1 MKCKN
6 TIAMVLAGA
15 MLLPSNAFAA
25 DLSQYK
31 DFPNDWSAKSLEQ
44 AIDNGLLNGSNGMI
58 DAKGLLTRA
67 QMAAIVSRS
76 FGAAKTASLDDYR
89 DVLPSAWYYSD
100 MAKAVKMG
108 AFQGANGLLNPDATI
123 TREEAFTVLARA
135 FALEGGGSATLKD
148 FVDGGTVSSWASES
162 VAALVAGGYVNGAN
176 GMLNLKNNI
185 TRAEFAKV
193 ITGMAASYVGAE
205 GVSSKTVEGN
215 VIVRESG
222 ASLSGMTI
230 NGDLII
236 ADSADKVSLDNVK
249 VTGRI
254 VIRGGADA
262 VGIKN
267 TTAGKGVL
275 VSSPNGAAAISVSG
289 GSVGTVTAKS
299 DLSLSGSVSNVAV
312 TDKATLTVE
321 KNASVGTVTV
331 SAAGSKVTGDG
342 KVTNVQANANNVTV
356 TSKGAKVTAGSG
368 VSGVKAGDKAVES
381 GKSETVGT
389 ASSSGGSSSGGG
401 SSSSRS
407 DYSYVLMNIPYG
419 EFYKAELN
427 ENAAAVDAVSS
438 ATKNKTRIG
447 TLAGGSYHVNPDGS
461 DITGVTYPV
470 RVKTSDLSGLKKVTD
485 SDSVSITVNKKG
497 KDETSTY
504 TGKEALFESASYS
517 YYALSSTPS
526 YYKEATLTDGKW
538 SFGKATGA
546 ASEDTATIAK
556 FKTSGHHADY
566 EMKVESD
573 KITKGQKVY
582 AVVVTDTDGNSYG
595 LRHVAEIWHAI
606 ELGFNAD
613 SPIAGKTIKTIT
625 YYTDDG
631 VIELN
636 LNEALYVP
644 AQAATAKVAEADF
657 SAGETAVT
665 LSKDLPSDFDAKYS
679 VTVADKESDF
689 FRYENG
695 KITWDK
701 NGEAPSGTYQLTI
714 TDQGGKYAP
723 ITAQINL
730 NVYAYAA
737 VPYDEYWKSEG
748 VYLSGSDWK
757 ASSDEVDRDDNKGH
771 QEHDKGAF
779 DAVSRATTNH
789 GLHRG
794 SFQQSVVVHGT
805 KDGETYDYHPLAWN
819 DGNNFVDADGNT
831 YNRNEIGITSYDI
844 TGIKYVPV
852 KVSASDFADFS
863 TKYTV
868 TKNGK
873 TLQGGYSEQNLSAYT
888 AVAAVD
894 KDTNGLKEVTKKG
907 DSFSFGARKT
917 GSGSGIQGEE
927 LKTAN
932 EGIHAAAKEYSG
944 NFGEMLRV
952 DLDNT
957 KDGTKYYGDLGSH
970 MQTVVWKYYGSGNEV
985 LATYGTKFAADDW
998 MHKSMGIQLGL
1009 TDSLRAKLPEGTDGT
1024 GKWTIT
1030 VYALGYS
1037 DTTYTVN
1044 VTADNLPQKVDA
1056 MTDEQKTQLT
1066 ALKDAAKE
1074 LLDNKSADEYKSV
1087 AEAQWAA
1094 LTEHYNEAVTM
1105 LAKADATSAEAE
1117 ELLGELPGL
1126 IAPIK
1131 LAPVTETYTALF
1143 PVLNDKKYDDYWLE
1157 QVAQKMG
1164 KSKTDDT
1171 VKKTTDYLKNV
1182 CSGKIYGEEAEK
1194 QYNKSDMFQFDC
1206 EFINGVDT
1214 IQFDG
1219 NTIKGTQDGKDVFSH
1234 QYNYIGEVTVGE
1246 GDMSFTGDLY
1256 KTNDK
1261 DAGEFTYFIMR
1272 DDTPDTTQHIEFRY
1286 GSDLEA
1292 LKGYVTGKYAYW
1304 LAAGIPVNSEDDF
1317 VKKCIKL
1324 FVDENVEEQ
1333 EATDAPEVSKME
1345 LTKDMFD
1352 TYYLMSFDG
1361 TDLTALDAYLNKITE
1376 ITINDTVCS
1385 YFSGYTLQVGTNGKD
1400 TIKFKESNFTADGT
1414 YNIVIKAEGYKD
1426 LTYTYTKGNGG
1437 NTEPDT
1443 PVTETKHITGTIS
1456 PEDDNTDGIEEAY
1469 DFSFDIKLQD
1479 GTILEIFNDT
1489 TNAGGNDTY
1498 WKKATTKGNP
1508 KKNQAGM
1515 FTQLLNKKASD
1526 INEYDT
1532 VSGATVSSNAIKNA
1546 VKAALGAND

>member
-25 DLSQYK
+25 DLSQYR

-44 AIDNGLLNGSNGMI
+44 AIDDGLLNGSNGMI

-67 QMAAIVSRS
+67 QMAAIVSRA

-100 MAKAVKMG
+100 MGKAVKMG
-108 AFQGANGLLNPDATI
+108 AFQGANGLLNPDAPI

-205 GVSSKTVEGN
+205 GVSGKTVEGN
-215 VIVRESG
+215 MVVRESG

-262 VGIKN
+262 VSIKN

-312 TDKATLTVE
+312 TDKATLTVG
-321 KNASVGTVTV
+321 KNACVGTVTV
-331 SAAGSKVTGDG
+331 SAAGSKVTGAG

-407 DYSYVLMNIPYG
+407 DYSYVLMNTPYG

-582 AVVVTDTDGNSYG
+582 AVVLTDTDGNTYG
-595 LRHVAEIWHAI
+595 LHHVTEIWRAT
-606 ELGFNAD
+606 ELGFESD
-613 SPIAGKTIKTIT
+613 SALVGKTISAVT

-631 VIELN
+631 VIKLKLAEKLYVPHIAKDAKAEVAKFDADAKETTLTLSGFPEDFAQN
-636 LNEALYVP
+636 VKVPDGMSYADGKIKFGSALPGSYTVTVSDAKGKYADVTASFTVSTSKAAAKYDASSVALKKADSAEDADFTNFLKNITSVKVGDKKYAATDKDAVTIIKKDGAIDEDAKSNNEALFADGKEKTLTVS
-644 AQAATAKVAEADF
+644 AAGYPDLTF
-657 SAGETAVT
+657 SYT
-665 LSKDLPSDFDAKYS
+665 P
-679 VTVADKESDF
+679 
-689 FRYENG
+689 
-695 KITWDK
+695 
-701 NGEAPSGTYQLTI
+701 TYT
-714 TDQGGKYAP
+714 
-723 ITAQINL
+723 
-730 NVYAYAA
+730 YAYAA
-737 VPYDEYWKSEG
+737 VPYDEYWQSEG
-748 VYLSGSDWK
+748 VYL
-757 ASSDEVDRDDNKGH
+757 NKGSEWDAGFDARDGH
-771 QEHDKGAF
+771 NEYDKGAF

-794 SFQQSVVVHGT
+794 SFQQSVVIHT
-805 KDGETYDYHPLAWN
+805 AEKDYYPVAWT
-819 DGNNFVDADGNT
+819 DGDNFVDADGKT
-831 YNRNEIGITSYDI
+831 YNKKEIGITSYNI

-852 KVSASDFADFS
+852 KVSSSDFADFC
-863 TKYTV
+863 KQYTV
-868 TKNGK
+868 TKNGE
-873 TLQGGYSEQNLSAYT
+873 TLQGGYSEFNLNAYT

-894 KDTNGLKEVTKKG
+894 KDTNGLKEVTLG
-907 DSFSFGARKT
+907 SNGYTFGARQT
-917 GSGSGIQGEE
+917 GEGSGIKGEA
-927 LKTAN
+927 LKTADKA
-932 EGIHAAAKEYSG
+932 ITAAAKEYSG

-952 DLDNT
+952 DLNNN
-957 KDGTKYYGDLGSH
+957 YGDLGGH
-970 MQTVVWKYYGSGNEV
+970 MQTVVWKYYGTDEKNTTP
-985 LATYGTKFAADDW
+985 LATYGTKFAADNW
-998 MHKSMGIQLGL
+998 MHKTMGIQLGL
-1009 TDSLRAKLPEGTDGT
+1009 TDSLRAKLPDGKDGT

-1044 VTADNLPQKVDA
+1044 VAAENLPKKVELMTEKQK
-1056 MTDEQKTQLT
+1056 EQLESLRDQAKKL
-1066 ALKDAAKE
+1066 LDAAADQNNLTPKE
-1074 LLDNKSADEYKSV
+1074 AELKKHYDEIVALLAKSGANSV
-1087 AEAQWAA
+1087 EAQ
-1094 LTEHYNEAVTM
+1094 
-1105 LAKADATSAEAE
+1105 
-1117 ELLGELPGL
+1117 ELIDEVPKL
-1126 IAPIK
+1126 I
-1131 LAPVTETYTALF
+1131 
-1143 PVLNDKKYDDYWLE
+1143 
-1157 QVAQKMG
+1157 
-1164 KSKTDDT
+1164 
-1171 VKKTTDYLKNV
+1171 
-1182 CSGKIYGEEAEK
+1182 
-1194 QYNKSDMFQFDC
+1194 
-1206 EFINGVDT
+1206 
-1214 IQFDG
+1214 
-1219 NTIKGTQDGKDVFSH
+1219 KDVEDARK
-1234 QYNYIGEVTVGE
+1234 QPT
-1246 GDMSFTGDLY
+1246 
-1256 KTNDK
+1256 KPDK
-1261 DAGEFTYFIMR
+1261 PT
-1272 DDTPDTTQHIEFRY
+1272 
-1286 GSDLEA
+1286 
-1292 LKGYVTGKYAYW
+1292 
-1304 LAAGIPVNSEDDF
+1304 
-1317 VKKCIKL
+1317 
-1324 FVDENVEEQ
+1324 
-1333 EATDAPEVSKME
+1333 
-1345 LTKDMFD
+1345 
-1352 TYYLMSFDG
+1352 
-1361 TDLTALDAYLNKITE
+1361 
-1376 ITINDTVCS
+1376 
-1385 YFSGYTLQVGTNGKD
+1385 
-1400 TIKFKESNFTADGT
+1400 
-1414 YNIVIKAEGYKD
+1414 
-1426 LTYTYTKGNGG
+1426 
-1437 NTEPDT
+1437 
-1443 PVTETKHITGTIS
+1443 TETKTITGKIT
-1456 PEDDNTDGIEEAY
+1456 PKDDDDGNIDEGY
-1469 DFSFDIKLQD
+1469 NFSFDVTLQD
-1479 GTILEIFNDT
+1479 GTIINISNDT
-1489 TNAGGNDTY
+1489 TDAGGNKKY
-1498 WKKATTKGNP
+1498 WKWATTEGHKGIT
-1508 KKNQAGM
+1508 GL
-1515 FTQLLNKKASD
+1515 FTSLLNKTASEIGNVD
-1526 INEYDT
+1526 AVT
-1532 VSGATVSSNAIKNA
+1532 GATVSSNAIKTA
-1546 VKAALGAND
+1546 VKNALSND

>member
-25 DLSQYK
+25 DLSQYR

-44 AIDNGLLNGSNGMI
+44 AIDDGLLNGSNGMI

-67 QMAAIVSRS
+67 QMAAIVSRA

-100 MAKAVKMG
+100 MGKAVKMG
-108 AFQGANGLLNPDATI
+108 AFQGANGLLNPDAPI

-205 GVSSKTVEGN
+205 GVSGKTVEGN
-215 VIVRESG
+215 MIVRESG

-262 VGIKN
+262 VSIKD

-356 TSKGAKVTAGSG
+356 TSKGTKVTAGSG

-381 GKSETVGT
+381 GKTETVGT
-389 ASSSGGSSSGGG
+389 ASTSSGGSSSGGG

-447 TLAGGSYHVNPDGS
+447 TLAGGSYHVNPDGT

-470 RVKTSDLSGLKKVTD
+470 RVKTSDLSGFKQVTD
-485 SDSVSITVNKKG
+485 SDSVKITVNKKG
-497 KDETSTY
+497 KNEITTY
-504 TGKEALFESASYS
+504 TGREALFESASYS

-546 ASEDTATIAK
+546 ASEATATIAK
-556 FKTSGHHADY
+556 FKAPGHHADY

-573 KITKGQKVY
+573 KIEKGQKVY
-582 AVVVTDTDGNSYG
+582 AVVLTDTDGNTYG
-595 LRHVAEIWHAI
+595 LHHVTEIWRAT
-606 ELGFNAD
+606 ELGFESD
-613 SPIAGKTIKTIT
+613 SALVGKTISAVT

-631 VIELN
+631 VIKLKLAEKLYVPHIAKDAKAEVAKFDADAKETTLTLSGFPEDFAQN
-636 LNEALYVP
+636 VKVPDGMSYADGKIKFGSALPGSYTVTVSDAKGKYADVTASFTVSTSKAAAKYDASSVALKKADSAEDADFTNFLKNITSVKVGDKKYAATDKDAVTIIKKDGAIDEDAKSNNEALFADGKEKTLTVS
-644 AQAATAKVAEADF
+644 AAGYPDLTF
-657 SAGETAVT
+657 SYT
-665 LSKDLPSDFDAKYS
+665 P
-679 VTVADKESDF
+679 
-689 FRYENG
+689 
-695 KITWDK
+695 
-701 NGEAPSGTYQLTI
+701 TYT
-714 TDQGGKYAP
+714 
-723 ITAQINL
+723 
-730 NVYAYAA
+730 YAYAA
-737 VPYDEYWKSEG
+737 VPYDEYWQSEG
-748 VYLSGSDWK
+748 VYLNKGSEWDAGSD
-757 ASSDEVDRDDNKGH
+757 ARDGH
-771 QEHDKGAF
+771 NEYDKGAF

-794 SFQQSVVVHGT
+794 SFQQSVVIHT
-805 KDGETYDYHPLAWN
+805 DDKDYYPVAWT
-819 DGNNFVDADGNT
+819 DGDNFVDADGKT
-831 YNRNEIGITSYDI
+831 YNKKEIGITSYNI

-852 KVSASDFADFS
+852 KVSSSDFADFC
-863 TKYTV
+863 KQYTV
-868 TKNGK
+868 TKNGE
-873 TLQGGYSEQNLSAYT
+873 TLQGGYSEFNLNAYT

-894 KDTNGLKEVTKKG
+894 KDTNGLKEVTLG
-907 DSFSFGARKT
+907 SNGYTFGARQT
-917 GSGSGIQGEE
+917 GEGSGIKGEA
-927 LKTAN
+927 LKTADKA
-932 EGIHAAAKEYSG
+932 ITAAAKEYSG

-952 DLDNT
+952 DLNNN
-957 KDGTKYYGDLGSH
+957 YGDLGGH
-970 MQTVVWKYYGSGNEV
+970 MQTVVWKYYGTDEKNTTP
-985 LATYGTKFAADDW
+985 LATYGTKFAADNW

-1009 TDSLRAKLPEGTDGT
+1009 TDSLRFKLPEGKDGT

-1037 DTTYTVN
+1037 DTTYEVK
-1044 VTADNLPQKVDA
+1044 VAAKNLPKAVEP
-1056 MTDEQKTQLT
+1056 MTAEQKTQLES
-1066 ALKDAAKE
+1066 LRDQAKT
-1074 LLDNKSADEYKSV
+1074 LLD
-1087 AEAQWAA
+1087 
-1094 LTEHYNEAVTM
+1094 T
-1105 LAKADATSAEAE
+1105 AKDLNNLTSAEITLKEHYDEIVA
-1117 ELLGELPGL
+1117 LL
-1126 IAPIK
+1126 A
-1131 LAPVTETYTALF
+1131 
-1143 PVLNDKKYDDYWLE
+1143 
-1157 QVAQKMG
+1157 
-1164 KSKTDDT
+1164 
-1171 VKKTTDYLKNV
+1171 
-1182 CSGKIYGEEAEK
+1182 
-1194 QYNKSDMFQFDC
+1194 
-1206 EFINGVDT
+1206 
-1214 IQFDG
+1214 
-1219 NTIKGTQDGKDVFSH
+1219 
-1234 QYNYIGEVTVGE
+1234 
-1246 GDMSFTGDLY
+1246 
-1256 KTNDK
+1256 DK
-1261 DAGEFTYFIMR
+1261 DATKAAADGLIQEVPGYITAVENER
-1272 DDTPDTTQHIEFRY
+1272 ATKPTT
-1286 GSDLEA
+1286 
-1292 LKGYVTGKYAYW
+1292 KTVTGSALVTGYKYNAQVTVTFDSKGKVVSVVDNNTQPSKNSISYW
-1304 LAAGIPVNSEDDF
+1304 NSLSGLTSAKNNFWEQFNGLDKAGVSALRIDPTDD
-1317 VKKCIKL
+1317 
-1324 FVDENVEEQ
+1324 DEHE
-1333 EATDAPEVSKME
+1333 
-1345 LTKDMFD
+1345 
-1352 TYYLMSFDG
+1352 G
-1361 TDLTALDAYLNKITE
+1361 
-1376 ITINDTVCS
+1376 
-1385 YFSGYTLQVGTNGKD
+1385 
-1400 TIKFKESNFTADGT
+1400 ESNFDA
-1414 YNIVIKAEGYKD
+1414 
-1426 LTYTYTKGNGG
+1426 
-1437 NTEPDT
+1437 
-1443 PVTETKHITGTIS
+1443 
-1456 PEDDNTDGIEEAY
+1456 
-1469 DFSFDIKLQD
+1469 
-1479 GTILEIFNDT
+1479 
-1489 TNAGGNDTY
+1489 
-1498 WKKATTKGNP
+1498 
-1508 KKNQAGM
+1508 
-1515 FTQLLNKKASD
+1515 
-1526 INEYDT
+1526 
-1532 VSGATVSSNAIKNA
+1532 VSGATYSSKAVQNA
-1546 VKAALGAND
+1546 VLNAFDNLND

>member
-25 DLSQYK
+25 DLSQYR

-44 AIDNGLLNGSNGMI
+44 AIDDGLLNGSNGMI

-67 QMAAIVSRS
+67 QMAAIVSRA

-100 MAKAVKMG
+100 MGKAVKMG
-108 AFQGANGLLNPDATI
+108 AFQGANGLLNPDAPI

-205 GVSSKTVEGN
+205 GVSGKTVEGN
-215 VIVRESG
+215 MVVRESG

-262 VGIKN
+262 VSIKN

-582 AVVVTDTDGNSYG
+582 AVVLTDTDGNTYG
-595 LRHVAEIWHAI
+595 LHHVTEIWRAT
-606 ELGFNAD
+606 ELGFESD
-613 SPIAGKTIKTIT
+613 SALVGKTISAVT

-631 VIELN
+631 VIKLKLAEKLYVPHIAKDAKAEVAKFDADAKETTLTLSGFPEDFAQN
-636 LNEALYVP
+636 VKVPDGMSYADGKIKFGSALPGSYTVTVSDAKGKYADVTASFTVSTSKAAAKYDASSVALKKADSAEDADFTNFLKNITSVKVGDKKYAATDKDAVTIIKKDGAIDEDAKSNNEALFADGKEKTLTVS
-644 AQAATAKVAEADF
+644 AAGYPDLTF
-657 SAGETAVT
+657 SYT
-665 LSKDLPSDFDAKYS
+665 P
-679 VTVADKESDF
+679 
-689 FRYENG
+689 
-695 KITWDK
+695 
-701 NGEAPSGTYQLTI
+701 TYT
-714 TDQGGKYAP
+714 
-723 ITAQINL
+723 
-730 NVYAYAA
+730 YAYAA
-737 VPYDEYWKSEG
+737 VPYDEYWQSEG
-748 VYLSGSDWK
+748 VYL
-757 ASSDEVDRDDNKGH
+757 NKGSEWDAGFDARDGH
-771 QEHDKGAF
+771 NEYDKGAF

-794 SFQQSVVVHGT
+794 SFQQSVVIHT
-805 KDGETYDYHPLAWN
+805 ADKDYYPVAWT
-819 DGNNFVDADGNT
+819 DGDNFVDADGKT
-831 YNRNEIGITSYDI
+831 YNKKEIGITSYNI

-852 KVSASDFADFS
+852 KVSSSDFADFC
-863 TKYTV
+863 KQYTV
-868 TKNGK
+868 TKNGE
-873 TLQGGYSEQNLSAYT
+873 TLQGGYSEFNLNAYT

-894 KDTNGLKEVTKKG
+894 KDTNGLKEVTLG
-907 DSFSFGARKT
+907 SNGYTFGARQT
-917 GSGSGIQGEE
+917 GEGSGIKGEA
-927 LKTAN
+927 LKTADKA
-932 EGIHAAAKEYSG
+932 ITAAAKEYSG

-952 DLDNT
+952 DLNNN
-957 KDGTKYYGDLGSH
+957 YGDLGGH
-970 MQTVVWKYYGSGNEV
+970 MQTVVWKYYGTDEKNTTP
-985 LATYGTKFAADDW
+985 LATYGTKFAADNW
-998 MHKSMGIQLGL
+998 MHKTMGIQLGL
-1009 TDSLRAKLPEGTDGT
+1009 TDSLRAKLPDGKDGT

-1044 VTADNLPQKVDA
+1044 VAAENLPKKVELMTEKQK
-1056 MTDEQKTQLT
+1056 EQLESLRDQAKKL
-1066 ALKDAAKE
+1066 LDAAADQNNLTPKE
-1074 LLDNKSADEYKSV
+1074 AELKKHYDEIVALLAKSGANSV
-1087 AEAQWAA
+1087 EAQ
-1094 LTEHYNEAVTM
+1094 
-1105 LAKADATSAEAE
+1105 
-1117 ELLGELPGL
+1117 ELIDEVPKL
-1126 IAPIK
+1126 I
-1131 LAPVTETYTALF
+1131 
-1143 PVLNDKKYDDYWLE
+1143 
-1157 QVAQKMG
+1157 
-1164 KSKTDDT
+1164 
-1171 VKKTTDYLKNV
+1171 
-1182 CSGKIYGEEAEK
+1182 
-1194 QYNKSDMFQFDC
+1194 
-1206 EFINGVDT
+1206 
-1214 IQFDG
+1214 
-1219 NTIKGTQDGKDVFSH
+1219 KDVEDARK
-1234 QYNYIGEVTVGE
+1234 QPT
-1246 GDMSFTGDLY
+1246 
-1256 KTNDK
+1256 KPDK
-1261 DAGEFTYFIMR
+1261 PT
-1272 DDTPDTTQHIEFRY
+1272 
-1286 GSDLEA
+1286 
-1292 LKGYVTGKYAYW
+1292 
-1304 LAAGIPVNSEDDF
+1304 
-1317 VKKCIKL
+1317 
-1324 FVDENVEEQ
+1324 
-1333 EATDAPEVSKME
+1333 
-1345 LTKDMFD
+1345 
-1352 TYYLMSFDG
+1352 
-1361 TDLTALDAYLNKITE
+1361 
-1376 ITINDTVCS
+1376 
-1385 YFSGYTLQVGTNGKD
+1385 
-1400 TIKFKESNFTADGT
+1400 
-1414 YNIVIKAEGYKD
+1414 
-1426 LTYTYTKGNGG
+1426 
-1437 NTEPDT
+1437 
-1443 PVTETKHITGTIS
+1443 TETKTITGKIT
-1456 PEDDNTDGIEEAY
+1456 PKDDDDGNIDEGY
-1469 DFSFDIKLQD
+1469 NFSFDVTLQD
-1479 GTILEIFNDT
+1479 GTIINISNDT
-1489 TNAGGNDTY
+1489 TDADGNKKY
-1498 WKKATTKGNP
+1498 WKWATTEGHKGIT
-1508 KKNQAGM
+1508 GL
-1515 FTQLLNKKASD
+1515 FTSLLNKTASEIGNVD
-1526 INEYDT
+1526 AVT
-1532 VSGATVSSNAIKNA
+1532 GATVSSNAIKTA
-1546 VKAALGAND
+1546 VKNALSND

>member
-100 MAKAVKMG
+100 MGKAVKMG
-108 AFQGANGLLNPDATI
+108 AFQGANGLLNPDAPI

-205 GVSSKTVEGN
+205 GVSGKTVEGN

-262 VGIKN
+262 VGIKD

-356 TSKGAKVTAGSG
+356 TSKGTKVTAGSG
-368 VSGVKAGDKAVES
+368 VSGVKAGDKTVEA
-381 GKSETVGT
+381 GKTETVGT
-389 ASSSGGSSSGGG
+389 ASTSSGGSSSGGG

-407 DYSYVLMNIPYG
+407 DYSYVLMNIPYD

-427 ENAAAVDAVSS
+427 ENAPAVDAVSS
-438 ATKNKTRIG
+438 ATMNKTRSG
-447 TLAGGSYHVNPDGS
+447 LAAGSYHVNADGS
-461 DITGVTYPV
+461 DITGVIYPV
-470 RVKTSDLSGLKKVTD
+470 RVKTSDLSGLTQVTD
-485 SDSVSITVNKKG
+485 SSSVSITTTLKG
-497 KDETSTY
+497 KTSTTEY
-504 TGKEALFESASYS
+504 KGQNALFESESHS
-517 YYALSSTPS
+517 YYYLSSTPS
-526 YYKEATLTDGKW
+526 FYKEATLSDGKW
-538 SFGKATGA
+538 TFGKATGA
-546 ASEDTATIAK
+546 ASEGTATIAK
-556 FKTSGHHADY
+556 FKTSGHHTDY
-566 EMKVESD
+566 EIKVESD

-606 ELGFNAD
+606 ELGFEAD
-613 SPIAGKTIKTIT
+613 SPIVGKTIKTIT
-625 YYTDDG
+625 YYTDNG
-631 VIELN
+631 VIKLN
-636 LNEALYVP
+636 L
-644 AQAATAKVAEADF
+644 AQEQYIPYIASDAKVTVA
-657 SAGETAVT
+657 SASVNASKTTVT
-665 LSKDLPSDFDAKYS
+665 LSGFPNDFEKNVEVPEGMTYSDGALTWTDAQPGSYT
-679 VTVADKESDF
+679 VTVSDTKNKYAPVSTTF
-689 FRYENG
+689 VLSTDTAVAGYNDTSKSLVKATDASDTAFANYLKNITSVKIGETTYNVSGKDAVKIIKDDGSIDENV
-695 KITWDK
+695 KV
-701 NGEAPSGTYQLTI
+701 NGEALFADGQKRTLVISATGYPALSVEYTPTYTY
-714 TDQGGKYAP
+714 T
-723 ITAQINL
+723 
-730 NVYAYAA
+730 YAA

-748 VYLSGSDWK
+748 VYLSGSDWT
-757 ASSDEVDRDDNKGH
+757 ASSEEVDRDDKKGH

-779 DAVSRATTNH
+779 DAVSRATSNH

-794 SFQQSVVVHGT
+794 SFQQDVVIHT
-805 KDGETYDYHPLAWN
+805 ENKDYHPVYWT
-819 DGNNFVDADGNT
+819 DSNNFVDQDGNT
-831 YNRNEIGITSYDI
+831 YDKTQIGITSYNI

-852 KVSASDFADFS
+852 KVKTADFADFC

-868 TKNGK
+868 TKNGE
-873 TLQGGYSEQNLSAYT
+873 TMQGGYGENNLSAYT
-888 AVAAVD
+888 DLVAAVD
-894 KDTNGLKEVTKKG
+894 ADTNGLKEVTKSG
-907 DSFSFGARKT
+907 TSFTFGARQT
-917 GSGSGIQGEE
+917 GTGSGIQGQSQ
-927 LKTAN
+927 KTADA
-932 EGIHAAAKEYSG
+932 GIKAAAKDYSG
-944 NFGEMLRV
+944 SFGEMLRV

-957 KDGTKYYGDLGSH
+957 KDSTKYYGDLGSH
-970 MQTVVWKYYGSGNEV
+970 MQTVVWKYYGDGDTV

-1009 TDSLRAKLPEGTDGT
+1009 TDSLRFKLPDGKDGT

-1044 VTADNLPQKVDA
+1044 ITDANLPQKVEP
-1056 MTDEQKTQLT
+1056 MTEAQKKKLT
-1066 ALKDAAKE
+1066 ELAARAKTY
-1074 LLDNKSADEYKSV
+1074 LDNKSTKYPSDVTMEV
-1087 AEAQWAA
+1087 LQ
-1094 LTEHYNEAVTM
+1094 EHYNEAN
-1105 LAKADATSAEAE
+1105 
-1117 ELLGELPGL
+1117 GL
-1126 IAPIK
+1126 ISA
-1131 LAPVTETYTALF
+1131 T
-1143 PVLNDKKYDDYWLE
+1143 
-1157 QVAQKMG
+1157 
-1164 KSKTDDT
+1164 
-1171 VKKTTDYLKNV
+1171 
-1182 CSGKIYGEEAEK
+1182 
-1194 QYNKSDMFQFDC
+1194 
-1206 EFINGVDT
+1206 
-1214 IQFDG
+1214 
-1219 NTIKGTQDGKDVFSH
+1219 
-1234 QYNYIGEVTVGE
+1234 
-1246 GDMSFTGDLY
+1246 
-1256 KTNDK
+1256 
-1261 DAGEFTYFIMR
+1261 
-1272 DDTPDTTQHIEFRY
+1272 DTTEAAAA
-1286 GSDLEA
+1286 DLI
-1292 LKGYVTGKYAYW
+1292 T
-1304 LAAGIPVNSEDDF
+1304 
-1317 VKKCIKL
+1317 
-1324 FVDENVEEQ
+1324 
-1333 EATDAPEVSKME
+1333 E
-1345 LTKDMFD
+1345 LTG
-1352 TYYLMSFDG
+1352 YLDKM
-1361 TDLTALDAYLNKITE
+1361 DA
-1376 ITINDTVCS
+1376 
-1385 YFSGYTLQVGTNGKD
+1385 
-1400 TIKFKESNFTADGT
+1400 A
-1414 YNIVIKAEGYKD
+1414 
-1426 LTYTYTKGNGG
+1426 
-1437 NTEPDT
+1437 NTPSEPGQPT
-1443 PVTETKHITGTIS
+1443 TETKTITGEITS
-1456 PEDDNTDGIEEAY
+1456 DDDDDGNIDESY
-1469 DFSFDIKLQD
+1469 NFSFDIKLQD
-1479 GTILEIFNDT
+1479 GTIIEIFNDT

-1498 WKKATTKGNP
+1498 WKKATTVGVP
-1508 KKNQAGM
+1508 KKNIKGL
-1515 FTQLLNKKASD
+1515 FETLIGKSASD
-1526 INEYDT
+1526 IDT
-1532 VSGATVSSNAIKNA
+1532 VNAVSGATVSSNAIKKA
-1546 VKAALGAND
+1546 VKNALSND

>member
-25 DLSQYK
+25 DLSQYR

-44 AIDNGLLNGSNGMI
+44 AIDDGLLNGSNGMI

-67 QMAAIVSRS
+67 QMAAIVSRA

-100 MAKAVKMG
+100 MGKAVKMG
-108 AFQGANGLLNPDATI
+108 AFQGANGLLNPDAPI

-205 GVSSKTVEGN
+205 GVSGKTVEGN
-215 VIVRESG
+215 MVVRESG

-262 VGIKN
+262 VSIKN

-389 ASSSGGSSSGGG
+389 ASSSGGLSSGGG

-582 AVVVTDTDGNSYG
+582 AVVLTDTDGNTYG
-595 LRHVAEIWHAI
+595 LHHVTEIWRAT
-606 ELGFNAD
+606 ELGFESD
-613 SPIAGKTIKTIT
+613 SALVGKTISAVT

-631 VIELN
+631 VIKLKLAEKLYVPHIAKDAKAEVAKFDADAKETTLTLSGFPEDFAQN
-636 LNEALYVP
+636 VKVPDGMSYADGKIKFGSALPGSYTVTVSDAKGKYADVTASFTVSTSKAAAKYDASSVALKKADSAEDADFTNFLKNITSVKVGDKKYAATDKDAVTIIKKDGAIDEDAKSNNEALFADGKEKTLTVS
-644 AQAATAKVAEADF
+644 AAGYPDLTF
-657 SAGETAVT
+657 SYT
-665 LSKDLPSDFDAKYS
+665 P
-679 VTVADKESDF
+679 
-689 FRYENG
+689 
-695 KITWDK
+695 
-701 NGEAPSGTYQLTI
+701 TYT
-714 TDQGGKYAP
+714 
-723 ITAQINL
+723 
-730 NVYAYAA
+730 YAYAA
-737 VPYDEYWKSEG
+737 VPYDEYWQSEG
-748 VYLSGSDWK
+748 VYL
-757 ASSDEVDRDDNKGH
+757 NKGSEWDAGFDARDGH
-771 QEHDKGAF
+771 NEYDKGAF

-794 SFQQSVVVHGT
+794 SFQQSVVIHT
-805 KDGETYDYHPLAWN
+805 ADKDYYPVAWT
-819 DGNNFVDADGNT
+819 DGDNFVDADGKT
-831 YNRNEIGITSYDI
+831 YNKKEIGITSYNI

-852 KVSASDFADFS
+852 KVSSSDFADFC
-863 TKYTV
+863 KQYTV
-868 TKNGK
+868 TKNGE
-873 TLQGGYSEQNLSAYT
+873 TLQGGYSEFNLNAYT

-894 KDTNGLKEVTKKG
+894 KDTNGLKEVTLG
-907 DSFSFGARKT
+907 SNGYTFGARQT
-917 GSGSGIQGEE
+917 GEGSGIKGEA
-927 LKTAN
+927 LKTADKA
-932 EGIHAAAKEYSG
+932 ITAAAKEYSG

-952 DLDNT
+952 DLNNN
-957 KDGTKYYGDLGSH
+957 YGDLGGH
-970 MQTVVWKYYGSGNEV
+970 MQTVVWKYYGTDEKNTTP
-985 LATYGTKFAADDW
+985 LATYGTKFAADNW
-998 MHKSMGIQLGL
+998 MHKTMGIQLGL
-1009 TDSLRAKLPEGTDGT
+1009 TDSLRAKLPDGKDGT

-1044 VTADNLPQKVDA
+1044 VAAENLPKKVELMTEKQK
-1056 MTDEQKTQLT
+1056 EQLESLRDQAKKL
-1066 ALKDAAKE
+1066 LDAAADQNNLTPKE
-1074 LLDNKSADEYKSV
+1074 AELKKHYDEIVALLAKSGANSV
-1087 AEAQWAA
+1087 EAQ
-1094 LTEHYNEAVTM
+1094 
-1105 LAKADATSAEAE
+1105 
-1117 ELLGELPGL
+1117 ELIDEVPKL
-1126 IAPIK
+1126 I
-1131 LAPVTETYTALF
+1131 
-1143 PVLNDKKYDDYWLE
+1143 
-1157 QVAQKMG
+1157 
-1164 KSKTDDT
+1164 
-1171 VKKTTDYLKNV
+1171 
-1182 CSGKIYGEEAEK
+1182 
-1194 QYNKSDMFQFDC
+1194 
-1206 EFINGVDT
+1206 
-1214 IQFDG
+1214 
-1219 NTIKGTQDGKDVFSH
+1219 KDVEDARK
-1234 QYNYIGEVTVGE
+1234 QPT
-1246 GDMSFTGDLY
+1246 
-1256 KTNDK
+1256 KPDK
-1261 DAGEFTYFIMR
+1261 PT
-1272 DDTPDTTQHIEFRY
+1272 
-1286 GSDLEA
+1286 
-1292 LKGYVTGKYAYW
+1292 
-1304 LAAGIPVNSEDDF
+1304 
-1317 VKKCIKL
+1317 
-1324 FVDENVEEQ
+1324 
-1333 EATDAPEVSKME
+1333 
-1345 LTKDMFD
+1345 
-1352 TYYLMSFDG
+1352 
-1361 TDLTALDAYLNKITE
+1361 
-1376 ITINDTVCS
+1376 
-1385 YFSGYTLQVGTNGKD
+1385 
-1400 TIKFKESNFTADGT
+1400 
-1414 YNIVIKAEGYKD
+1414 
-1426 LTYTYTKGNGG
+1426 
-1437 NTEPDT
+1437 
-1443 PVTETKHITGTIS
+1443 TETKTITGKIT
-1456 PEDDNTDGIEEAY
+1456 PKDDDDGNIDEGY
-1469 DFSFDIKLQD
+1469 NFSFDVTLQD
-1479 GTILEIFNDT
+1479 GTIINISNDT
-1489 TNAGGNDTY
+1489 TDAGGNKKY
-1498 WKKATTKGNP
+1498 WKWATTEGHKGIT
-1508 KKNQAGM
+1508 GL
-1515 FTQLLNKKASD
+1515 FTSLLNKTASEIGNVD
-1526 INEYDT
+1526 AVT
-1532 VSGATVSSNAIKNA
+1532 GATVSSNAIKTA
-1546 VKAALGAND
+1546 VKNALSND

>member
-44 AIDNGLLNGSNGMI
+44 AIDDGLLNGSNGMI

-67 QMAAIVSRS
+67 QMAAIVSRA

-100 MAKAVKMG
+100 MGKAVKMG
-108 AFQGANGLLNPDATI
+108 AFQGANGLLNPDAPI

-205 GVSSKTVEGN
+205 GVSGKTVEGN

-262 VGIKN
+262 VGIKD
-267 TTAGKGVL
+267 TTTGKGVL

-299 DLSLSGSVSNVAV
+299 DLFLSGSVSNVVV

-356 TSKGAKVTAGSG
+356 TSKGTKVTAGSG
-368 VSGVKAGDKAVES
+368 VSGVKAGDKAVDS
-381 GKSETVGT
+381 GKTETVGT

-582 AVVVTDTDGNSYG
+582 AVVLTDTDGNTYG
-595 LRHVAEIWHAI
+595 LHHVTEIWRAT
-606 ELGFNAD
+606 ELGFESD
-613 SPIAGKTIKTIT
+613 SALVGKTISAVT

-631 VIELN
+631 VIKLKLAEKLYVPHIAKDAKAEVAKFDADAKETTLTLSGFPEDFAQN
-636 LNEALYVP
+636 VKVPDGMSYADGKIKFGSALPGSYTVTVSDAKGKYADVTASFTVSTSKAAAKYDASSVALKKADSAEDADFTNFLKNITSVKVGDKKYAATDKDAVTIIKKDGAIDEDAKSNNEALFADGKEKTLTVS
-644 AQAATAKVAEADF
+644 AAGYPDLTF
-657 SAGETAVT
+657 SYT
-665 LSKDLPSDFDAKYS
+665 P
-679 VTVADKESDF
+679 
-689 FRYENG
+689 
-695 KITWDK
+695 
-701 NGEAPSGTYQLTI
+701 TYT
-714 TDQGGKYAP
+714 
-723 ITAQINL
+723 
-730 NVYAYAA
+730 YAYAA
-737 VPYDEYWKSEG
+737 VPYDEYWQSEG
-748 VYLSGSDWK
+748 VYLNKGSEWDAGSD
-757 ASSDEVDRDDNKGH
+757 ARDGH
-771 QEHDKGAF
+771 NEYDKGAF

-794 SFQQSVVVHGT
+794 SFQQSVVIHT
-805 KDGETYDYHPLAWN
+805 DDKDYYPVAWT
-819 DGNNFVDADGNT
+819 DGDNFVDADGKT
-831 YNRNEIGITSYDI
+831 YNKKEIGITSYNI

-852 KVSASDFADFS
+852 KVSSSDFADFC
-863 TKYTV
+863 KQYTV
-868 TKNGK
+868 TKNGE
-873 TLQGGYSEQNLSAYT
+873 TLQGGYSEFNLNAYT

-894 KDTNGLKEVTKKG
+894 KDTNGLKEVTLG
-907 DSFSFGARKT
+907 SNGYTFGARQT
-917 GSGSGIQGEE
+917 GEGSGIKGEA
-927 LKTAN
+927 LKTADKA
-932 EGIHAAAKEYSG
+932 ITAAAKEYSG

-952 DLDNT
+952 DLNNN
-957 KDGTKYYGDLGSH
+957 YGDLGGH
-970 MQTVVWKYYGSGNEV
+970 MQTVVWKYYGTDEKNTTP
-985 LATYGTKFAADDW
+985 LATYGTKFAADNW
-998 MHKSMGIQLGL
+998 MHRIMGIQLGL
-1009 TDSLRAKLPEGTDGT
+1009 TDSLRAKLPKDTDGT

-1030 VYALGYS
+1030 VYALGYR
-1037 DTTYTVN
+1037 DTTYEVN
-1044 VTADNLPQKVDA
+1044 VTADNLPKKVEPMTEKQK
-1056 MTDEQKTQLT
+1056 EQLESLRDQAKVLL
-1066 ALKDAAKE
+1066 AAAKDSNNLTPAE
-1074 LLDNKSADEYKSV
+1074 TTLKAHYDEIVALLA
-1087 AEAQWAA
+1087 
-1094 LTEHYNEAVTM
+1094 
-1105 LAKADATSAEAE
+1105 
-1117 ELLGELPGL
+1117 
-1126 IAPIK
+1126 
-1131 LAPVTETYTALF
+1131 
-1143 PVLNDKKYDDYWLE
+1143 
-1157 QVAQKMG
+1157 
-1164 KSKTDDT
+1164 
-1171 VKKTTDYLKNV
+1171 
-1182 CSGKIYGEEAEK
+1182 
-1194 QYNKSDMFQFDC
+1194 
-1206 EFINGVDT
+1206 
-1214 IQFDG
+1214 
-1219 NTIKGTQDGKDVFSH
+1219 
-1234 QYNYIGEVTVGE
+1234 
-1246 GDMSFTGDLY
+1246 
-1256 KTNDK
+1256 DK
-1261 DAGEFTYFIMR
+1261 DATKAAADGLIQEVPGYITAVENERKSTTNKTANGEAT
-1272 DDTPDTTQHIEFRY
+1272 
-1286 GSDLEA
+1286 
-1292 LKGYVTGKYAYW
+1292 VTMTDGKYVAGSYQAKVTVTFDSDGRVVSVVDNDTQPGYNSTYW
-1304 LAAGIPVNSEDDF
+1304 
-1317 VKKCIKL
+1317 
-1324 FVDENVEEQ
+1324 
-1333 EATDAPEVSKME
+1333 TDATAMF
-1345 LTKDMFD
+1345 TKFV
-1352 TYYLMSFDG
+1352 G
-1361 TDLTALDAYLNKITE
+1361 KTASE
-1376 ITINDTVCS
+1376 I
-1385 YFSGYTLQVGTNGKD
+1385 
-1400 TIKFKESNFTADGT
+1400 
-1414 YNIVIKAEGYKD
+1414 
-1426 LTYTYTKGNGG
+1426 
-1437 NTEPDT
+1437 
-1443 PVTETKHITGTIS
+1443 
-1456 PEDDNTDGIEEAY
+1456 DGI
-1469 DFSFDIKLQD
+1469 
-1479 GTILEIFNDT
+1479 
-1489 TNAGGNDTY
+1489 NA
-1498 WKKATTKGNP
+1498 
-1508 KKNQAGM
+1508 
-1515 FTQLLNKKASD
+1515 
-1526 INEYDT
+1526 
-1532 VSGATVSSNAIKNA
+1532 VSGATVSSNAIKKA
-1546 VKAALGAND
+1546 VKNALSN

>member
-44 AIDNGLLNGSNGMI
+44 AIDDGLLNGSNGMI

-67 QMAAIVSRS
+67 QMAAIVSRA

-100 MAKAVKMG
+100 MGKAVKMG
-108 AFQGANGLLNPDATI
+108 AFQGANGLLNPDAPI

-205 GVSSKTVEGN
+205 GVSGKTVEGN
-215 VIVRESG
+215 MVVRESG

-262 VGIKN
+262 VSIKN

-582 AVVVTDTDGNSYG
+582 AVVLTDTDGNTYG
-595 LRHVAEIWHAI
+595 LHHVTEIWRAT
-606 ELGFNAD
+606 ELGFESD
-613 SPIAGKTIKTIT
+613 SALVGKTISAVT

-631 VIELN
+631 VIKLKLAEKLYVPHIAKDAKAEVAKFDADAKETTLTLSGFPEDFAQN
-636 LNEALYVP
+636 VKVPDGMSYADGKIKFGSALPGSYTVTVSDAKGKYADVTASFTVSTSKAAAKYDASSVALKKADSAEDADFTNFLKNITSVKVGDKKYAATDKDAVTIIKKDGAIDEDAKSNNEALFADGKEKTLTVS
-644 AQAATAKVAEADF
+644 AAGYPDLTF
-657 SAGETAVT
+657 SYT
-665 LSKDLPSDFDAKYS
+665 P
-679 VTVADKESDF
+679 
-689 FRYENG
+689 
-695 KITWDK
+695 
-701 NGEAPSGTYQLTI
+701 TYT
-714 TDQGGKYAP
+714 
-723 ITAQINL
+723 
-730 NVYAYAA
+730 YAYAA
-737 VPYDEYWKSEG
+737 VPYDEYWQSEG
-748 VYLSGSDWK
+748 VYL
-757 ASSDEVDRDDNKGH
+757 NKGSEWDAGFDARDGH
-771 QEHDKGAF
+771 NEYDKGAF

-794 SFQQSVVVHGT
+794 SFQQSVVIHT
-805 KDGETYDYHPLAWN
+805 ADKDYYPVAWT
-819 DGNNFVDADGNT
+819 DGDNFVDADGKT
-831 YNRNEIGITSYDI
+831 YNKKEIGITSYNI

-852 KVSASDFADFS
+852 KVSSSDFADFC
-863 TKYTV
+863 KQYTV
-868 TKNGK
+868 TKNGE
-873 TLQGGYSEQNLSAYT
+873 TLQGGYSEFNLNAYT

-894 KDTNGLKEVTKKG
+894 KDTNGLKEVTLG
-907 DSFSFGARKT
+907 SNGYTFGARQT
-917 GSGSGIQGEE
+917 GEGSGIKGEA
-927 LKTAN
+927 LKTADKA
-932 EGIHAAAKEYSG
+932 ITAAAKEYSG

-952 DLDNT
+952 DLNNN
-957 KDGTKYYGDLGSH
+957 YGDLGGH
-970 MQTVVWKYYGSGNEV
+970 MQTVVWKYYGTDEKNTTP
-985 LATYGTKFAADDW
+985 LATYGTKFAADNW
-998 MHKSMGIQLGL
+998 MHKTMGIQLGL
-1009 TDSLRAKLPEGTDGT
+1009 TDSLRAKLPDGKDGT

-1044 VTADNLPQKVDA
+1044 VAAENLPKKVELMTEKQK
-1056 MTDEQKTQLT
+1056 EQLESLRDQAKKL
-1066 ALKDAAKE
+1066 LDAAADQNNLTPKE
-1074 LLDNKSADEYKSV
+1074 AELKKHYDEIVALLAKSGANSV
-1087 AEAQWAA
+1087 EAQ
-1094 LTEHYNEAVTM
+1094 
-1105 LAKADATSAEAE
+1105 
-1117 ELLGELPGL
+1117 ELIDEVPKL
-1126 IAPIK
+1126 I
-1131 LAPVTETYTALF
+1131 
-1143 PVLNDKKYDDYWLE
+1143 
-1157 QVAQKMG
+1157 
-1164 KSKTDDT
+1164 
-1171 VKKTTDYLKNV
+1171 
-1182 CSGKIYGEEAEK
+1182 
-1194 QYNKSDMFQFDC
+1194 
-1206 EFINGVDT
+1206 
-1214 IQFDG
+1214 
-1219 NTIKGTQDGKDVFSH
+1219 KDVEDARK
-1234 QYNYIGEVTVGE
+1234 QPT
-1246 GDMSFTGDLY
+1246 
-1256 KTNDK
+1256 KPDK
-1261 DAGEFTYFIMR
+1261 PT
-1272 DDTPDTTQHIEFRY
+1272 
-1286 GSDLEA
+1286 
-1292 LKGYVTGKYAYW
+1292 
-1304 LAAGIPVNSEDDF
+1304 
-1317 VKKCIKL
+1317 
-1324 FVDENVEEQ
+1324 
-1333 EATDAPEVSKME
+1333 
-1345 LTKDMFD
+1345 
-1352 TYYLMSFDG
+1352 
-1361 TDLTALDAYLNKITE
+1361 
-1376 ITINDTVCS
+1376 
-1385 YFSGYTLQVGTNGKD
+1385 
-1400 TIKFKESNFTADGT
+1400 
-1414 YNIVIKAEGYKD
+1414 
-1426 LTYTYTKGNGG
+1426 
-1437 NTEPDT
+1437 
-1443 PVTETKHITGTIS
+1443 TETKTITGKIT
-1456 PEDDNTDGIEEAY
+1456 PKDDDDGNIDEGY
-1469 DFSFDIKLQD
+1469 NFSFDVTLQD
-1479 GTILEIFNDT
+1479 GTIINISNDT
-1489 TNAGGNDTY
+1489 TDAGGNKKY
-1498 WKKATTKGNP
+1498 WKWATTEGHKGIT
-1508 KKNQAGM
+1508 GL
-1515 FTQLLNKKASD
+1515 FTSLLNKTASEIGNVD
-1526 INEYDT
+1526 AVT
-1532 VSGATVSSNAIKNA
+1532 GATVSSNAIKTA
-1546 VKAALGAND
+1546 VKNALSND

>member
-44 AIDNGLLNGSNGMI
+44 AIDDGLLNGSNGMI

-67 QMAAIVSRS
+67 QMAAIVSRA

-100 MAKAVKMG
+100 MGKAVKMG
-108 AFQGANGLLNPDATI
+108 AFQGANGLLNPDAPI

-205 GVSSKTVEGN
+205 SVSGKTVEGN

-236 ADSADKVSLDNVK
+236 ADSADKASLDNVK

-262 VGIKN
+262 VSIKD
-267 TTAGKGVL
+267 TTTGKGVL

-381 GKSETVGT
+381 GKTETVGST
-389 ASSSGGSSSGGG
+389 SISSGGSSGGG
-401 SSSSRS
+401 SNSSRS
-407 DYSYVLMNIPYG
+407 DYSYVLMNIPYD

-438 ATKNKTRIG
+438 ATKNKTRNG
-447 TLAGGSYHVNPDGS
+447 SLAGGSYHVNPDGS

-504 TGKEALFESASYS
+504 TGREALFESASYS
-517 YYALSSTPS
+517 YYALSDTPS

-556 FKTSGHHADY
+556 FKAPGHHADY

-573 KITKGQKVY
+573 KIEKGQKVY

-595 LRHVAEIWHAI
+595 LRHVAEIWRAT
-606 ELGFNAD
+606 ELGFESD
-613 SPIAGKTIKTIT
+613 SALVGKTISAVT

-631 VIELN
+631 VIKLN
-636 LNEALYVP
+636 LAKKLY
-644 AQAATAKVAEADF
+644 ATTVTAAEADF
-657 SAGETAVT
+657 SSGETTV
-665 LSKDLPSDFDAKYS
+665 SFSNDLPSDFDAEYS
-679 VTVADKESDF
+679 VTVDDKESNF
-689 FRYENG
+689 FQYDPKTR
-695 KITWDK
+695 KVTWNKDA
-701 NGEAPSGTYQLTI
+701 EAPSGTYQLVI
-714 TDQGGKYAP
+714 TDKNNNYVP
-723 ITAQINL
+723 IIAQINL

-737 VPYDEYWKSEG
+737 VPYDEYWRSEG
-748 VYLSGSDWK
+748 VYLSGDNWA
-757 ASSDEVDRDDNKGH
+757 ASNSEQDSRKEY
-771 QEHDKGAF
+771 DKGAF
-779 DAVSRATTNH
+779 DAVSRATQNH

-794 SFQQSVVVHGT
+794 SFQQDVVIHT
-805 KDGETYDYHPLAWN
+805 ADKDYHPVYWLSGSEVA
-819 DGNNFVDADGNT
+819 DKDKGKKFVDQDGNT
-831 YNRNEIGITSYDI
+831 YDKTQIGITSYNI

-852 KVSASDFADFS
+852 KVKASDFADFS
-863 TKYTV
+863 SKYTV
-868 TKNGK
+868 TKNGG
-873 TLQGGYSEQNLSAYT
+873 TLQGGYGEENLKSYT

-907 DSFSFGARKT
+907 DSFSFGARQT
-917 GSGSGIQGEE
+917 GSGSGIKGEE

-932 EGIHAAAKEYSG
+932 EGIHAVAKDYSG
-944 NFGEMLRV
+944 SFGEMLRV

-957 KDGTKYYGDLGSH
+957 QDTTKYYGDLGSH
-970 MQTVVWKYYGSGNEV
+970 MQTVVWKYYGDGDTV

-1009 TDSLRAKLPEGTDGT
+1009 TDSLRFKLPEGKDGT
-1024 GKWTIT
+1024 GKWTLT

-1037 DTTYTVN
+1037 DTTYEVK
-1044 VTADNLPQKVDA
+1044 VDAKNLPQKVEPMTEAQKKKLESLRDEANTLLSAAADQNNLTPKEAELKKHYDEIVALLAKSDA
-1056 MTDEQKTQLT
+1056 TT
-1066 ALKDAAKE
+1066 AEAKE
-1074 LLDNKSADEYKSV
+1074 LIDEV
-1087 AEAQWAA
+1087 
-1094 LTEHYNEAVTM
+1094 
-1105 LAKADATSAEAE
+1105 
-1117 ELLGELPGL
+1117 PGL
-1126 IAPIK
+1126 IKAVEDERKQPTKPDKPI
-1131 LAPVTETYTALF
+1131 
-1143 PVLNDKKYDDYWLE
+1143 
-1157 QVAQKMG
+1157 
-1164 KSKTDDT
+1164 
-1171 VKKTTDYLKNV
+1171 
-1182 CSGKIYGEEAEK
+1182 
-1194 QYNKSDMFQFDC
+1194 
-1206 EFINGVDT
+1206 
-1214 IQFDG
+1214 
-1219 NTIKGTQDGKDVFSH
+1219 
-1234 QYNYIGEVTVGE
+1234 
-1246 GDMSFTGDLY
+1246 
-1256 KTNDK
+1256 
-1261 DAGEFTYFIMR
+1261 
-1272 DDTPDTTQHIEFRY
+1272 
-1286 GSDLEA
+1286 
-1292 LKGYVTGKYAYW
+1292 
-1304 LAAGIPVNSEDDF
+1304 
-1317 VKKCIKL
+1317 
-1324 FVDENVEEQ
+1324 
-1333 EATDAPEVSKME
+1333 
-1345 LTKDMFD
+1345 
-1352 TYYLMSFDG
+1352 
-1361 TDLTALDAYLNKITE
+1361 
-1376 ITINDTVCS
+1376 
-1385 YFSGYTLQVGTNGKD
+1385 
-1400 TIKFKESNFTADGT
+1400 
-1414 YNIVIKAEGYKD
+1414 
-1426 LTYTYTKGNGG
+1426 
-1437 NTEPDT
+1437 
-1443 PVTETKHITGTIS
+1443 TETKTITGTIK
-1456 PEDDNTDGIEEAY
+1456 PTDDVKGYIEDAY
-1469 DFSFDIKLQD
+1469 NFSFEITLQD
-1479 GTILEIFNDT
+1479 GTIIGFNNDT
-1489 TNAGGNDTY
+1489 TDAGDGNASY
-1498 WKKATTKGNP
+1498 WKKATQGDSS
-1508 KKNQAGM
+1508 KNIEGM
-1515 FTQLLNKKASD
+1515 FTKLLNKKASEID
-1526 INEYDT
+1526 GVDA
-1532 VSGATVSSNAIKNA
+1532 VSKATVSSNAIKKAIKNA
-1546 VKAALGAND
+1546 LTND

>member
-100 MAKAVKMG
+100 MGKAVKMG
-108 AFQGANGLLNPDATI
+108 AFQGANGLLNPDAPI

-205 GVSSKTVEGN
+205 GVSGKTVEGN
-215 VIVRESG
+215 MIVRESG

-254 VIRGGADA
+254 VIRGASTEA
-262 VGIKN
+262 SLKN
-267 TTAGKGVL
+267 CSAGKGVL
-275 VSSPNGAAAISVSG
+275 VSNPNGAAAISVSG

-356 TSKGAKVTAGSG
+356 TSKGTKVTAGSG

-381 GKSETVGT
+381 GKTETVGT
-389 ASSSGGSSSGGG
+389 ASTSSGGSSGGG

-407 DYSYVLMNIPYG
+407 DYSYVLMNIPYD

-485 SDSVSITVNKKG
+485 SDSVSITVKKSG

-504 TGKEALFESASYS
+504 TGREALFESASYS

-526 YYKEATLTDGKW
+526 YYKEATLTNGKW

-556 FKTSGHHADY
+556 FKTPGHHADY
-566 EMKVESD
+566 EIKVESD
-573 KITKGQKVY
+573 KIEKGQKVY
-582 AVVVTDTDGNSYG
+582 AVVLTDTDGNSYG
-595 LRHVAEIWHAI
+595 LRHVVEIWRAT
-606 ELGFNAD
+606 ELGFEAD
-613 SPIAGKTIKTIT
+613 SPIVGKTIKTIT
-625 YYTDDG
+625 YYTDNG
-631 VIELN
+631 VIKLN
-636 LNEALYVP
+636 L
-644 AQAATAKVAEADF
+644 AQEQYIPYIASDAKVTVA
-657 SAGETAVT
+657 SASVNASKTTVT
-665 LSKDLPSDFDAKYS
+665 LSGFPNDFEKNVEVPEGMTYSDGALTWTDAQPGSYTVTVSDAKNKYAPVSTTFVLSTDTAVAGYNDTNKSLVKATDASDTAFANYLKNITS
-679 VTVADKESDF
+679 VKIGETTYNVSGKDAVKIIKDDGSID
-689 FRYENG
+689 ENV
-695 KITWDK
+695 KV
-701 NGEAPSGTYQLTI
+701 NGEALFADGQKRTLVISATGYPALSVEYTPTYT
-714 TDQGGKYAP
+714 
-723 ITAQINL
+723 
-730 NVYAYAA
+730 YAYAA

-748 VYLSGSDWK
+748 VYLSGSDWT
-757 ASSDEVDRDDNKGH
+757 ASSDEVDRDDSKGH

-779 DAVSRATTNH
+779 DAVSRATSNH

-794 SFQQSVVVHGT
+794 SFQQDVVIHT
-805 KDGETYDYHPLAWN
+805 KDKDYHPVYWT
-819 DGNNFVDADGNT
+819 DDKNFVDQDGNT
-831 YNRNEIGITSYDI
+831 YDKTQIGITSYNI

-852 KVSASDFADFS
+852 KVKTADFDDFC
-863 TKYTV
+863 KAYTV

-873 TLQGGYSEQNLSAYT
+873 TLAGGYSEVNLSAYT
-888 AVAAVD
+888 DLVAAVD
-894 KDTNGLKEVTKKG
+894 ADTNGLKEVTKSG
-907 DSFSFGARKT
+907 TSFTFGARQTGT
-917 GSGSGIQGEE
+917 GSGIKNQA
-927 LKTAN
+927 LKTADT
-932 EGIHAAAKEYSG
+932 GIKAAAKDYSG
-944 NFGEMLRV
+944 SFGEMLRV

-957 KDGTKYYGDLGSH
+957 KDNTKYYGDLGSH
-970 MQTVVWKYYGSGNEV
+970 MQTVVWKYYGDGDTV

-1009 TDSLRAKLPEGTDGT
+1009 TDSLRFKLPEGTDGT
-1024 GKWTIT
+1024 GKWTLT

-1037 DTTYTVN
+1037 DTTYEVT
-1044 VTADNLPQKVDA
+1044 VTADNLPKAVEP
-1056 MTDEQKTQLT
+1056 MTAEQKTQLT
-1066 ALKDAAKE
+1066 DLAEKAKTYLDNTSTIYPTDVTKATLQDHYKQAADMLADDSAKE
-1074 LLDNKSADEYKSV
+1074 
-1087 AEAQWAA
+1087 
-1094 LTEHYNEAVTM
+1094 NEA
-1105 LAKADATSAEAE
+1105 AE
-1117 ELLGELPGL
+1117 L
-1126 IAPIK
+1126 I
-1131 LAPVTETYTALF
+1131 T
-1143 PVLNDKKYDDYWLE
+1143 
-1157 QVAQKMG
+1157 
-1164 KSKTDDT
+1164 
-1171 VKKTTDYLKNV
+1171 
-1182 CSGKIYGEEAEK
+1182 
-1194 QYNKSDMFQFDC
+1194 
-1206 EFINGVDT
+1206 
-1214 IQFDG
+1214 
-1219 NTIKGTQDGKDVFSH
+1219 
-1234 QYNYIGEVTVGE
+1234 
-1246 GDMSFTGDLY
+1246 
-1256 KTNDK
+1256 
-1261 DAGEFTYFIMR
+1261 
-1272 DDTPDTTQHIEFRY
+1272 
-1286 GSDLEA
+1286 
-1292 LKGYVTGKYAYW
+1292 
-1304 LAAGIPVNSEDDF
+1304 
-1317 VKKCIKL
+1317 
-1324 FVDENVEEQ
+1324 
-1333 EATDAPEVSKME
+1333 E
-1345 LTKDMFD
+1345 LTG
-1352 TYYLMSFDG
+1352 YLEKMN
-1361 TDLTALDAYLNKITE
+1361 AA
-1376 ITINDTVCS
+1376 
-1385 YFSGYTLQVGTNGKD
+1385 
-1400 TIKFKESNFTADGT
+1400 
-1414 YNIVIKAEGYKD
+1414 
-1426 LTYTYTKGNGG
+1426 
-1437 NTEPDT
+1437 NTPSEPDQPT
-1443 PVTETKHITGTIS
+1443 TETKTATLAIIRDQETAGSSKKYNGEDYNITVTVTLS
-1456 PEDDNTDGIEEAY
+1456 DGIITDVSATSTAQ
-1469 DFSFDIKLQD
+1469 DDDIDYFGRL
-1479 GTILEIFNDT
+1479 TDT
-1489 TNAGGNDTY
+1489 FYNAFKNITATDTASIDAIDAVS
-1498 WKKATTKGNP
+1498 KATY
-1508 KKNQAGM
+1508 
-1515 FTQLLNKKASD
+1515 S
-1526 INEYDT
+1526 
-1532 VSGATVSSNAIKNA
+1532 SATVKQAVKNA
-1546 VKAALGAND
+1546 LSK

>member
-25 DLSQYK
+25 DLSQYR

-44 AIDNGLLNGSNGMI
+44 AIDDGLLNGSNGMI

-67 QMAAIVSRS
+67 QMAAIVSRA

-100 MAKAVKMG
+100 MGKAVKMG
-108 AFQGANGLLNPDATI
+108 AFQGANGLLNPDAPI

-205 GVSSKTVEGN
+205 GVSGKTVEGN
-215 VIVRESG
+215 MVVRESG

-262 VGIKN
+262 VSIKN

-582 AVVVTDTDGNSYG
+582 AVVLTDTDGNTYG
-595 LRHVAEIWHAI
+595 LHHVTEIWRAT
-606 ELGFNAD
+606 ELGFESD
-613 SPIAGKTIKTIT
+613 SALVGKTISAVT

-631 VIELN
+631 VIKLKLAEKLYVPHIAKDAKAEVAKFDADAKETTLTLSGFPEDFAQN
-636 LNEALYVP
+636 VKVPDGMSYADGKIKFGSALPGSYTVTVSDAKGKYADVTASFTVSTSKAAAKYDASSVALKKADSAEDADFTNFLKNITSVKVGDKKYAATDKDAVTIIKKDGAIDEDAKSNNEALFADGKEKTLTVS
-644 AQAATAKVAEADF
+644 AAGYPDLTF
-657 SAGETAVT
+657 SYT
-665 LSKDLPSDFDAKYS
+665 P
-679 VTVADKESDF
+679 
-689 FRYENG
+689 
-695 KITWDK
+695 
-701 NGEAPSGTYQLTI
+701 TYT
-714 TDQGGKYAP
+714 
-723 ITAQINL
+723 
-730 NVYAYAA
+730 YAYAA
-737 VPYDEYWKSEG
+737 VPYDEYWQSEG
-748 VYLSGSDWK
+748 VYL
-757 ASSDEVDRDDNKGH
+757 NKGSEWDAGFDARDGH
-771 QEHDKGAF
+771 NEYDKGAF

-794 SFQQSVVVHGT
+794 SFQQSVVIHT
-805 KDGETYDYHPLAWN
+805 ADKDYYPVAWT
-819 DGNNFVDADGNT
+819 DGDNFVDADGKT
-831 YNRNEIGITSYDI
+831 YNKKEIGITSYNI

-852 KVSASDFADFS
+852 KVSSSDFADFC
-863 TKYTV
+863 KQYTV
-868 TKNGK
+868 TKNGE
-873 TLQGGYSEQNLSAYT
+873 TLQGGYSEFNLNAYT

-894 KDTNGLKEVTKKG
+894 KDTNGLKEVTLG
-907 DSFSFGARKT
+907 SNGYTFGARQT
-917 GSGSGIQGEE
+917 GEGSGIKGEA
-927 LKTAN
+927 LKTADKA
-932 EGIHAAAKEYSG
+932 ITAAAKEYSG

-952 DLDNT
+952 DLNNN
-957 KDGTKYYGDLGSH
+957 YGDLGGH
-970 MQTVVWKYYGSGNEV
+970 MQTVVWKYYGTDEKNTTP
-985 LATYGTKFAADDW
+985 LATYGTKFAADNW
-998 MHKSMGIQLGL
+998 MHKTMGIQLGL
-1009 TDSLRAKLPEGTDGT
+1009 TDSLRAKLPDGKDGT

-1044 VTADNLPQKVDA
+1044 VAAENLPKKVEL
-1056 MTDEQKTQLT
+1056 MTEKQEEQLESLRDQAKKL
-1066 ALKDAAKE
+1066 LDAAADQNNLTPKE
-1074 LLDNKSADEYKSV
+1074 AELKKHYDEIVALLAKSGANSV
-1087 AEAQWAA
+1087 EAQ
-1094 LTEHYNEAVTM
+1094 
-1105 LAKADATSAEAE
+1105 
-1117 ELLGELPGL
+1117 ELIDEVPKL
-1126 IAPIK
+1126 I
-1131 LAPVTETYTALF
+1131 
-1143 PVLNDKKYDDYWLE
+1143 
-1157 QVAQKMG
+1157 
-1164 KSKTDDT
+1164 
-1171 VKKTTDYLKNV
+1171 
-1182 CSGKIYGEEAEK
+1182 
-1194 QYNKSDMFQFDC
+1194 
-1206 EFINGVDT
+1206 
-1214 IQFDG
+1214 
-1219 NTIKGTQDGKDVFSH
+1219 KDVEDARK
-1234 QYNYIGEVTVGE
+1234 QPT
-1246 GDMSFTGDLY
+1246 
-1256 KTNDK
+1256 KPDK
-1261 DAGEFTYFIMR
+1261 PT
-1272 DDTPDTTQHIEFRY
+1272 
-1286 GSDLEA
+1286 
-1292 LKGYVTGKYAYW
+1292 
-1304 LAAGIPVNSEDDF
+1304 
-1317 VKKCIKL
+1317 
-1324 FVDENVEEQ
+1324 
-1333 EATDAPEVSKME
+1333 
-1345 LTKDMFD
+1345 
-1352 TYYLMSFDG
+1352 
-1361 TDLTALDAYLNKITE
+1361 
-1376 ITINDTVCS
+1376 
-1385 YFSGYTLQVGTNGKD
+1385 
-1400 TIKFKESNFTADGT
+1400 
-1414 YNIVIKAEGYKD
+1414 
-1426 LTYTYTKGNGG
+1426 
-1437 NTEPDT
+1437 
-1443 PVTETKHITGTIS
+1443 TETKTITGKIT
-1456 PEDDNTDGIEEAY
+1456 PKDDDDGNIDEGY
-1469 DFSFDIKLQD
+1469 NFSFDVTLQD
-1479 GTILEIFNDT
+1479 GTIINISNDT
-1489 TNAGGNDTY
+1489 TDAGGNKKY
-1498 WKKATTKGNP
+1498 WKWATTEGHKGIT
-1508 KKNQAGM
+1508 GL
-1515 FTQLLNKKASD
+1515 FTSLLNKTASEIGNVD
-1526 INEYDT
+1526 AVT
-1532 VSGATVSSNAIKNA
+1532 GATVSSNAIKTA
-1546 VKAALGAND
+1546 VKNALSND